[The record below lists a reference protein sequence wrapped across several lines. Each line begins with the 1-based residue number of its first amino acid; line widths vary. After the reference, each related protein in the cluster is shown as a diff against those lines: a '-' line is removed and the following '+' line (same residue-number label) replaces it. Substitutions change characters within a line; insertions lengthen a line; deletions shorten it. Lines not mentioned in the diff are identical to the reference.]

1 MESVCWQSAA
11 ERDKD
16 QQTGEARVEEEG
28 RTARD
33 EVDDNDEEPFFQHD
47 GSVQYS
53 KERKGRVFI

>member
-1 MESVCWQSAA
+1 MKSVCWQSAA

-16 QQTGEARVEEEG
+16 QQAGEG